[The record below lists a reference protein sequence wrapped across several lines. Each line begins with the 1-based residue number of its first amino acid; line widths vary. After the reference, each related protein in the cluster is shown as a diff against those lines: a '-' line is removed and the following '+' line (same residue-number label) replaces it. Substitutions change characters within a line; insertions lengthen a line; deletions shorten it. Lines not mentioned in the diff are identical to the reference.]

1 MSGIRQ
7 VEKLQVWSLSLDC
20 PHCESTQDGWVADP
34 RGREHECDEC
44 GQNYLVPKDVPFE
57 F

>member
-20 PHCESTQDGWVADP
+20 PHYESTQDGWVADP